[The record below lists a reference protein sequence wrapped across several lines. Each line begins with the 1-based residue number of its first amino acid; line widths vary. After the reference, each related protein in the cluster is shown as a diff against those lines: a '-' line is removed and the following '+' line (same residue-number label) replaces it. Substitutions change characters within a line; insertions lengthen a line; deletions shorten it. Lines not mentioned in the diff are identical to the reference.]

1 MDVCCFMR
9 IAILLLV
16 LLFPFALT
24 AQEKTPDKPATAK
37 AAAAP
42 KRIHVVVALCDN
54 ESQGIQKVGARIG
67 DGDKPDDNL
76 YWGCSDGLREWFKK
90 SPNWR
95 LTDVAKAD
103 LKTTPGA
110 KILRTLTFEHKTTGA
125 ILTAEAWRGL
135 NIYQATERYFEKLIE
150 SGDDAPDL
158 VAYIGH
164 NGLMDFGI
172 PKNLETINTKPKDSI
187 VLCCISDRFF
197 EKQLAKRQVTPV
209 LMTDQLMYPGAFLLE
224 AALEGWLKG
233 EAPEKL
239 RDRAAAAY
247 QKNQKIS
254 FRAARGIFSEL
265 EVKAE
270 VQSVEDQ

>member
-1 MDVCCFMR
+1 M
-9 IAILLLV
+9 
-16 LLFPFALT
+16 
-24 AQEKTPDKPATAK
+24 
-37 AAAAP
+37 
-42 KRIHVVVALCDN
+42 VALCDN

-90 SPNWR
+90 SPHWR
-95 LTDVAKAD
+95 LTDVKKAD
-103 LKTTPGA
+103 LETTPDA
-110 KILRTLTFEHKTTGA
+110 KILRTLTFEHKTTDA

-135 NIYQATERYFEKLIE
+135 NIYGATLRYFEKLVD
-150 SGDDAPDL
+150 SGENAPDL

-164 NGLMDFGI
+164 NGLMDFRL
-172 PKNLETINTKPKDSI
+172 PRDLETINGKHKDSI
-187 VLCCISDRFF
+187 VLCCISHRFF
-197 EKQLAKRQVTPV
+197 EKKLSTRSITPV

-254 FRAARGIFSEL
+254 FRAAKGIFTDL
-265 EVKAE
+265 DAA
-270 VQSVEDQ
+270 D

>member
-1 MDVCCFMR
+1 MK
-9 IAILLLV
+9 AA
-16 LLFPFALT
+16 LLFLVFVLPFVAT
-24 AQEKTPDKPATAK
+24 AQETTADKPTIAK
-37 AAAAP
+37 AAP

-90 SPNWR
+90 SPNWM
-95 LTDVAKAD
+95 LTDITKAD
-103 LKTTPGA
+103 LEATPDA

-135 NIYQATERYFEKLIE
+135 NIYQATVRYFEKLVDSSE
-150 SGDDAPDL
+150 TAPDL

-164 NGLMDFGI
+164 NGLMDFRL
-172 PKNLETINTKPKDSI
+172 PKDLETINSKPKDTI

-197 EKQLAKRQVTPV
+197 EKRLADRQVTPV

-254 FRAARGIFSEL
+254 FRAAKGIFSEL
-265 EVKAE
+265 AATE
-270 VQSVEDQ
+270 

>member
-1 MDVCCFMR
+1 MKTALF
-9 IAILLLV
+9 ILA
-16 LLFPFALT
+16 LLFPIAIV
-24 AQEKTPDKPATAK
+24 AQEEPSEK
-37 AAAAP
+37 ADDANPTQKP

-90 SPNWR
+90 SPNWM
-95 LTDVAKAD
+95 LTDVSKAD

-135 NIYQATERYFEKLIE
+135 NIYDATLRYFEKLVDSSE
-150 SGDDAPDL
+150 TAPDL

-164 NGLMDFGI
+164 NGLMDFRL
-172 PKNLETINTKPKDSI
+172 PKDLVTINSKPKDSI

-197 EKQLAKRQVTPV
+197 EKKLAARQVTPV

-265 EVKAE
+265 AATE
-270 VQSVEDQ
+270 

>member
-1 MDVCCFMR
+1 MR
-9 IAILLLV
+9 RALLLLA
-16 LLFPFALT
+16 LLFPLAAA
-24 AQEKTPDKPATAK
+24 AQETTAEKPAIAK
-37 AAAAP
+37 PAP

-90 SPNWR
+90 SPHWM
-95 LTDVAKAD
+95 LTDVSKTN
-103 LKTTPGA
+103 LETTPDA
-110 KILRTLTFEHKTTGA
+110 KILRTLTFEHKTTGD

-135 NIYQATERYFEKLIE
+135 NIYDATLRYFEKLVDSSE
-150 SGDDAPDL
+150 TAPDL

-164 NGLMDFGI
+164 NGLMDFRL
-172 PKNLETINTKPKDSI
+172 PNNLEKINGKPKDSI
-187 VLCCISDRFF
+187 VLCCISHRFF
-197 EKQLAKRQVTPV
+197 EKKLADRQVTPV

-224 AALEGWLKG
+224 AALEGWLKD

-254 FRAARGIFSEL
+254 FRAAKGIFSEL
-265 EVKAE
+265 AATE
-270 VQSVEDQ
+270 